1 MPKTKKKNTDDFPS
15 VSPYLLKTNLVS
27 DRLKEY
33 AVMIDETN
41 EVSENNVQEDFRLQ

>member
-15 VSPYLLKTNLVS
+15 VSPYLLKKNLVS